1 MYSIIFP
8 CREARWGELWRAQT
22 VLLESERGEECL
34 GYWKLWLGP
43 MDTCTKQ
50 HFSSLLISS
59 KVYLLSIIPHSDA
72 VRPILVDSLVL
83 FFSQSFCDFSVP
95 SLELASPAL
104 NLPFVILYTF
114 WSFGLQEF
122 HICIPSI
129 PHFPPWT
136 LARMDCDAFF
146 MDPKRTIDSVIAMYS
161 FLMESTRGKIGKPRA
176 DGGFIDWCYIPLIN
190 ASPQCQIWRTAT
202 IIVIYGFARKRNNLE
217 LVDSTGVLT
226 FGHHGHHQVITRWLE
241 TS

>member
-1 MYSIIFP
+1 
-8 CREARWGELWRAQT
+8 
-22 VLLESERGEECL
+22 
-34 GYWKLWLGP
+34 
-43 MDTCTKQ
+43 MDTCTSFQ

-72 VRPILVDSLVL
+72 VRPILVDSHVL
-83 FFSQSFCDFSVP
+83 FFSQSCCDFSFP
-95 SLELASPAL
+95 SLELASPAPH
-104 NLPFVILYTF
+104 LPFVILYMF

-122 HICIPSI
+122 HSCIPSI

-146 MDPKRTIDSVIAMYS
+146 MDPQRTIDSVIAMYS

-176 DGGFIDWCYIPLIN
+176 DGGFIDFCYIPLIN

-202 IIVIYGFARKRNNLE
+202 IIGIYGYIFIYGFASLLLVKEIILNLLIRPE
-217 LVDSTGVLT
+217 CSLSDITDIT
-226 FGHHGHHQVITRWLE
+226 DITRWLE
-241 TS
+241 STS

>member
-8 CREARWGELWRAQT
+8 CREARWGEWWRAQA
-22 VLLESERGEECL
+22 VLLESECCEECL

-43 MDTCTKQ
+43 MDTCTKHQ

-72 VRPILVDSLVL
+72 VRPTLVDSHVL
-83 FFSQSFCDFSVP
+83 FFSKSFCDFSFP
-95 SLELASPAL
+95 SLELASPAP
-104 NLPFVILYTF
+104 NLPFVILYMF

-146 MDPKRTIDSVIAMYS
+146 MDPQRTIDSVIAMYS

-190 ASPQCQIWRTAT
+190 ASPQCENCHNNRNIW
-202 IIVIYGFARKRNNLE
+202 IYIYMGL
-217 LVDSTGVLT
+217 LVCYS
-226 FGHHGHHQVITRWLE
+226 
-241 TS
+241 SKK